1 MKKKTFFFFEIKNR
15 NWCFAIYSNFCIL
28 NIIITLLLT
37 SFTHIL
43 HFFFFTS
50 THYWE
55 SIVDILFS
63 ALFISK
69 MKQYFLRILSR
80 FHVYQYFFNYQY
92 FIVFKLCL
100 IFLLLPLLYKCKLY
114 SATFFCGFYSCYYS
128 LFEPNY
134 NWKGLK
140 VMETNA
146 TLDNVFLYEIW
157 NDKFD

>member
-1 MKKKTFFFFEIKNR
+1 MFCYLFKFLYTQHHHYPPTNFLYSHTPFFFFLR
-15 NWCFAIYSNFCIL
+15 L
-28 NIIITLLLT
+28 LITENLLLT
-37 SFTHIL
+37 F
-43 HFFFFTS
+43 
-50 THYWE
+50 
-55 SIVDILFS
+55 
-63 ALFISK
+63 
-69 MKQYFLRILSR
+69 YFLPYL
-80 FHVYQYFFNYQY
+80 YQKWSSIFYAFYPVFMFPNFVNYQY